1 MHHDEKTHKL
11 HWHQTR
17 KMVKVGYFDKHQYD
31 VDKSLF
37 LPCALTKDI
46 NAIVKHVRRR
56 SVGGTVY
63 IQF

>member
-1 MHHDEKTHKL
+1 MKFGKSGNGIQ
-11 HWHQTR
+11 HQ
-17 KMVKVGYFDKHQYD
+17 HD

-46 NAIVKHVRRR
+46 NAIVKHIRRR
-56 SVGGTVY
+56 SVDGTVY